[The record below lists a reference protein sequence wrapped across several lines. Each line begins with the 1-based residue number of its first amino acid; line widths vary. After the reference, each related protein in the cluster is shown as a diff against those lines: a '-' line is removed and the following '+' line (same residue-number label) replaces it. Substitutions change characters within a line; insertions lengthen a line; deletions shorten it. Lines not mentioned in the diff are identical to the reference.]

1 MLGRLLRAIVCAALL
16 CAPLPALAAPSSM
29 ARPANTTTYTAN
41 TGWCLLASAC
51 ISYFTFAQAC
61 PRDAQRVQVYDV
73 EIWSSANPTVK
84 LAGVLWLF
92 NKPPATIISDDA
104 TFNIASA
111 DFANITGRAM
121 GIPFALLNSQASGA
135 ANSSV
140 SLTGA
145 TPGFY
150 GPIGVQCAQ
159 GATSL
164 YGMVQVVNAYVP
176 ASAEVLTINIFTQAV
191 N

>member
-1 MLGRLLRAIVCAALL
+1 MRRLLCGLACAALL
-16 CAPLPALAAPSSM
+16 NAPPAFAAPVSM

-51 ISYFTFAQAC
+51 VTYFTFAQAC
-61 PRDAQRVQVYDV
+61 PRDAQRVQVYDI
-73 EIWSSANPTVK
+73 EIWSSANPTTK
-84 LAGVLWLF
+84 LQGVLWLF
-92 NKPPATIISDDA
+92 NKPPSTVISDDA
-104 TFNIASA
+104 TFTIASA
-111 DFANITGRAM
+111 DFANITGRSV

-159 GATSL
+159 GATAL

-176 ASAEVLTINIFTQAV
+176 ANAETLTINLFTQAI